1 MDAGPA
7 INPLALPEVSRAE
20 FDEIFERLKR
30 WGHYREPSRGAWGAV
45 GPDKVREAAG
55 LVARLSS
62 STFVAV
68 PRTRT
73 RLGRALLRRVRV
85 SSSARPWVAR
95 SCATK

>member
-55 LVARLSS
+55 LVTSG
-62 STFVAV
+62 
-68 PRTRT
+68 RTAQM
-73 RLGRALLRRVRV
+73 ALPWNTV
-85 SSSARPWVAR
+85 SGVDNPQPA
-95 SCATK
+95 CT